1 MVEVAAGTAEVDGA
15 GMVEEAGAGT
25 GAAGAGDRASP
36 SDLAYHPST
45 MLLHQRPT
53 TRRRLTIRTR
63 LTTDTAAIRILQ
75 VTPMDTLPAPNRA
88 TSIRALTPITTVHQ
102 TNQSPVLGGRDD
114 PA

>member
-45 MLLHQRPT
+45 MLLRQRTYYPPPAYYPYPPYYGYGGYPYPPGYAYGYASRPQPSYVNPGT
-53 TRRRLTIRTR
+53 DPNNCGTPDEPKPCPRR
-63 LTTDTAAIRILQ
+63 
-75 VTPMDTLPAPNRA
+75 P
-88 TSIRALTPITTVHQ
+88 
-102 TNQSPVLGGRDD
+102 G
-114 PA
+114 